1 MKITVSAQD
10 LKETIGIAQNTLG
23 SNQDI
28 TSHFIFCSEG
38 NGVSV
43 MACSPPR
50 QFSKIP
56 VIGATFQGGEGS
68 FSIEGKRLTS
78 IVGVAKGV
86 IEVSYDQESK
96 EVSIKTEN
104 GEGTNSS
111 LDPESFPPW
120 EDKLNQATLVKEVSS
135 SVLYDT
141 LNTNRVYVSQDDS
154 RRPELAMLLIENG
167 KAYACD
173 GFMLGIARH
182 DELQGLDLKIHF
194 KDISPLQKFLKA
206 YDGNAIEV
214 RVGGQATFFKAEDGA
229 SFGIMDL
236 PYTFPPI
243 TQQYADA
250 FDWTPR
256 RVWRLSKDNVID
268 GLTFLSAFADKTD
281 YRVSFKDPEDE
292 ALLPPQISMS
302 PSSGKGDLSYNFEVP
317 LYELAEDT
325 DLSTITDLGEKMYAT
340 RLREAGEGED
350 IATFDFN
357 YLSIKKAIETQDNI
371 IVMGCNREGKKGY
384 MLFKSDSSSGVQA
397 VSIIGWML

>member
-1 MKITVSAQD
+1 MKITVSSQD

-23 SNQDI
+23 TNQDI
-28 TSHFIFCSEG
+28 TSHFIFQSEKE
-38 NGVSV
+38 GVSV

-56 VIGATFQGGEGS
+56 VIGATVQEKGS
-68 FSIEGKRLTS
+68 FSIEGKRLAS

-86 IEVSYDQESK
+86 IEITYDEETK
-96 EVSIKTEN
+96 EVAIKTEN
-104 GEGTNSS
+104 GSGTNSS
-111 LDPESFPPW
+111 LDPSSFPPW
-120 EDKLNQATLVKEVSS
+120 VEKLAQATLLKEVSS

-141 LNTNRVYVSQDDS
+141 LNANRVYVSQDES
-154 RRPELAMLLIENG
+154 RRPELAMLLVEDG
-167 KAYACD
+167 KSYACD

-182 DELQGLDLKIHF
+182 DELKGMNLKIHF

-206 YDGNAIEV
+206 YEGNTIEV
-214 RVGGQATFFKAEDGA
+214 LSGGQATFFKAEDGA

-256 RVWRLSKDNVID
+256 RVWRLSKDSLID

-302 PSSGKGDLSYNFEVP
+302 PSSGKGDLSYNLEVP
-317 LYELAEDT
+317 VFEFDEST
-325 DLSTITDLGEKMYAT
+325 ELSTITDLGELMYAT
-340 RLREAGEGED
+340 RLREAGVGDD
-350 IATFDFN
+350 IPNFDFN
-357 YLSIKKAIETQDNI
+357 YLSIKKAIEAQDNI
-371 IVMGCNREGKKGY
+371 IVMGCNREGNKGY
-384 MLFKSDSSSGVQA
+384 MLFKSDYSSGVQT

>member
-10 LKETIGIAQNTLG
+10 LKETIKIAQNTLG

-28 TSHFIFCSEG
+28 TSHFIFSSEG

-50 QFSKIP
+50 QFSKVP
-56 VIGATFQGGEGS
+56 VIGATIQEEGS
-68 FSIEGKRLTS
+68 FSIEGKRLSS

-86 IEVSYDQESK
+86 IEINYDDETK
-96 EVSIKTEN
+96 VVSIKTEN

-111 LDPESFPPW
+111 LDPSSFPPW
-120 EDKLNQATLVKEVSS
+120 ADKLKQVTKIKEVSS
-135 SVLYDT
+135 SVLHDT
-141 LNTNRVYVSQDDS
+141 LNAVRVYVSQDDS

-182 DELQGLDLKIHF
+182 DELKDLDLKIHF
-194 KDISPLQKFLKA
+194 KDIAPLQKFLKA
-206 YDGNAIEV
+206 YDGNAIEISC
-214 RVGGQATFFKAEDGA
+214 GGQATFFQAEDGA
-229 SFGIMDL
+229 AFGVMDL

-250 FDWTPR
+250 FEWTPR
-256 RVWRLSKDNVID
+256 RVWRLSKDSLID

-302 PSSGKGDLSYNFEVP
+302 PSSGKGQVSYNLEVP
-317 LYELAEDT
+317 AFEFDEST
-325 DLSTITDLGEKMYAT
+325 DLSTITDLGEIMYAT

-350 IATFDFN
+350 IPTFDFN
-357 YLSIKKAIETQDNI
+357 YLSLKKAIEAQDNI
-371 IVMGCNREGKKGY
+371 IVVGCNREGNKGY
-384 MLFKSDSSSGVQA
+384 MLFKSDYHSGVQT

>member
-28 TSHFIFCSEG
+28 TSHFIFSSEG
-38 NGVSV
+38 TGVNV

-50 QFSKIP
+50 QFSKVP
-56 VIGATFQGGEGS
+56 VIGATLQEEGE
-68 FSIEGKRLTS
+68 FSIEGKRLSS

-86 IEVSYDQESK
+86 IEISYDDETK

-111 LDPESFPPW
+111 LDPASFPPW
-120 EDKLNQATLVKEVSS
+120 NDKLTQATKAKEVSA
-135 SVLYDT
+135 SVLYDV
-141 LNTNRVYVSQDDS
+141 LSAIRVYVSQEDS
-154 RRPELAMLLIENG
+154 RRPELAMLLIEDG

-182 DELQGLDLKIHF
+182 DELKDLEVKIHF
-194 KDISPLQKFLKA
+194 KDISPLMKFLKA
-206 YDGNAIEV
+206 YDGNAIEILS
-214 RVGGQATFFKAEDGA
+214 GGQATFFKAEDGA
-229 SFGIMDL
+229 AFGVMDL

-256 RVWRLSKDNVID
+256 RVWRLSKDSLVG

-292 ALLPPQISMS
+292 ALLPPQISMA
-302 PSSGKGDLSYNFEVP
+302 PSSGKGDLSYNLEVP
-317 LYELAEDT
+317 TFEFDEST
-325 DLSTITDLGEKMYAT
+325 DLSTITDLGELMYAT
-340 RLREAGEGED
+340 RLREAGEGDD
-350 IATFDFN
+350 IPSFDFN
-357 YLSIKKAIETQDNI
+357 YLSIKKAIEAQDNI
-371 IVMGCNREGKKGY
+371 IVMGCNREGNKGY
-384 MLFKSDSSSGVQA
+384 MLFKSEYNSGVQT